1 MPNQRDPNKVH
12 VGCYVDKDI
21 RDMIK
26 VILAEQGITTT
37 DYIYYNLLKLLNK
50 SADEILKEL
59 KQKDGR
65 TLAGKARKNRKVS
78 RQ

>member
-12 VGCYVDKDI
+12 VGCYVDKEI

-50 SADEILKEL
+50 SADEILKETQT
-59 KQKDGR
+59 KRWKNTCWKSSQK
-65 TLAGKARKNRKVS
+65 
-78 RQ
+78 